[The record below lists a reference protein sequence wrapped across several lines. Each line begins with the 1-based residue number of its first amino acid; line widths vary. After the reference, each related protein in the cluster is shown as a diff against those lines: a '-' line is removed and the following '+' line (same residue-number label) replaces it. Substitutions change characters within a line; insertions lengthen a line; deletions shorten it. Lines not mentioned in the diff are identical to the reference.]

1 MHEKLNL
8 IIYLNVYNNGR
19 DKNFDKCAFEL
30 KLVLGSVLV
39 LILILIL
46 ILVLVLVLKALNIPY
61 VLTSHF

>member
-19 DKNFDKCAFEL
+19 DKTSDKCVVEL
-30 KLVLGSVLV
+30 KLVLV
-39 LILILIL
+39 
-46 ILVLVLVLKALNIPY
+46 LVLVLVLKALKIPY

>member
-19 DKNFDKCAFEL
+19 DKTSDECVFEL

-39 LILILIL
+39 L
-46 ILVLVLVLKALNIPY
+46 VLVLKALKIPY

>member
-19 DKNFDKCAFEL
+19 DKSSDKCVFEL
-30 KLVLGSVLV
+30 KLVLCSVLV
-39 LILILIL
+39 
-46 ILVLVLVLKALNIPY
+46 LVLVLVLKALNIPY

>member
-46 ILVLVLVLKALNIPY
+46 ILVLVLKALNIPY